1 MPRNVEKDIYE
12 EARRRKQILEAGF
25 RLFSAQGIENV
36 SMNAVASAAGV
47 GPTTLFKYFQTKEK
61 LVVAISGMAW
71 SAVWQEGYAQM
82 GLEQYAQLSAYEMIR
97 NYTESMIHLYQNQPS
112 LLRFSGNYKTFINRQ
127 NLQKEELKEH
137 LDPLESIH
145 SVFRI
150 AYQRA
155 QTDHSIRTDIP
166 EDVLFTTIA
175 IGMLA
180 MAERYAQGIVW
191 ARRGEE
197 DHTQE
202 LRIAEEM
209 ILSWC
214 KNGNGINNIDS
225 P

>member
-1 MPRNVEKDIYE
+1 MPRNIEKDTLD
-12 EARRRKQILEAGF
+12 EARRRKRILEAGF
-25 RLFSAQGIENV
+25 RLFSEQGIENV
-36 SMNAVASAAGV
+36 SMNAVAAAAEV
-47 GPTTLFKYFQTKEK
+47 GPTTLFKYYQTKEK

-71 SAVWQEGYAQM
+71 SAVWKESYAQV

-97 NYTESMIHLYQNQPS
+97 NYTENMIRLYRQQPA

-127 NLQKEELKEH
+127 QTKNEELKEH

-191 ARRGEE
+191 ASRGEE

-202 LRIAEEM
+202 LRIAQEM

-214 KNGNGINNIDS
+214 TSDHAVS
-225 P
+225 R

>member
-1 MPRNVEKDIYE
+1 MPRNIEKDTQE
-12 EARRRKQILEAGF
+12 EVRRRQQILEAGF
-25 RLFSAQGIENV
+25 RLFSEQGIENV
-36 SMNAVASAAGV
+36 SMNAVAAAAGV
-47 GPTTLFKYFQTKEK
+47 GPTTLFKYYQTKEK

-71 SAVWQEGYAQM
+71 SKVWQASYAQI
-82 GLEQYAQLSAYEMIR
+82 GLEQFAQLSAYEMIR
-97 NYTESMIHLYQNQPS
+97 NYTDNMIRLYQQQPA

-127 NLQKEELKEH
+127 HTQPDALKEH
-137 LDPLESIH
+137 LEPLESIH

-175 IGMLA
+175 IGMLS

-191 ARRGEE
+191 ASRGEE

-202 LRIAEEM
+202 LQIAQEM

-214 KNGNGINNIDS
+214 KGA
-225 P
+225 

>member
-1 MPRNVEKDIYE
+1 MPRNIEKDTHE

-25 RLFSAQGIENV
+25 RLFSEQGIENV
-36 SMNAVASAAGV
+36 SMNAVAAAAEV

-71 SAVWQEGYAQM
+71 SAVWQESYAQI

-97 NYTESMIHLYQNQPS
+97 IYTENMIHLYQKKPA

-127 NLQKEELKEH
+127 HTKNEDLKEH

-145 SVFRI
+145 VVFRI

-191 ARRGEE
+191 ASRGEE

-202 LRIAEEM
+202 LRIAQEM
-209 ILSWC
+209 ILTWC
-214 KNGNGINNIDS
+214 TSDRKLS
-225 P
+225 Q

>member
-1 MPRNVEKDIYE
+1 MPRNIEKDAHE

-25 RLFSAQGIENV
+25 RLFSERGIENV
-36 SMNAVASAAGV
+36 SMNTVAEAAGV
-47 GPTTLFKYFQTKEK
+47 GPTTLFKYYQTKEK
-61 LVVAISGMAW
+61 LVIAISGMAW
-71 SAVWQEGYAQM
+71 SAVWQENYAQV

-97 NYTESMIHLYQNQPS
+97 NYTKNMIYLYQKHPA
-112 LLRFSGNYKTFINRQ
+112 LLRFSSNYKTFINRQ
-127 NLQKEELKEH
+127 HTKDEDLKEH

-191 ARRGEE
+191 ASRGEE

-202 LRIAEEM
+202 LLIAEEM
-209 ILSWC
+209 ILTWC
-214 KNGNGINNIDS
+214 TS
-225 P
+225 EPEP

>member
-1 MPRNVEKDIYE
+1 MPRNVEKDVHE

-25 RLFSAQGIENV
+25 RLFSEQGIENV
-36 SMNAVASAAGV
+36 SMNTVAAAAEV
-47 GPTTLFKYFQTKEK
+47 GPTTLFKYYQTKEK

-71 SAVWQEGYAQM
+71 SSVWKESYEQV
-82 GLEQYAQLSAYEMIR
+82 GLEQYAKLSAYEMIR
-97 NYTESMIHLYQNQPS
+97 NYTDNMIRLYQQQPA
-112 LLRFSGNYKTFINRQ
+112 LLRFSSNYKTFINRQ
-127 NLQKEELKEH
+127 HTKNEDLKEH

-191 ARRGEE
+191 ASRGEE

-202 LRIAEEM
+202 LRMAQEM
-209 ILSWC
+209 ILIWC
-214 KNGNGINNIDS
+214 S
-225 P
+225 AR

>member
-1 MPRNVEKDIYE
+1 MPRNIEKDTQE
-12 EARRRKQILEAGF
+12 EARRRQQILEAGF
-25 RLFSAQGIENV
+25 RLFSEQGIENV
-36 SMNAVASAAGV
+36 SMNTVAAAAEV
-47 GPTTLFKYFQTKEK
+47 GPTTLFKYYQTKEK

-71 SAVWQEGYAQM
+71 SAVWQEDYAQT
-82 GLEQYAQLSAYEMIR
+82 GLEQFAQLSAYEMIR
-97 NYTESMIHLYQNQPS
+97 NYTDIMIRLYQQQPA

-127 NLQKEELKEH
+127 HTQAEELKEH
-137 LDPLESIH
+137 LEPLESIH
-145 SVFRI
+145 SVFRV

-166 EDVLFTTIA
+166 EDVLFTAIA

-191 ARRGEE
+191 ASRGEE

-202 LRIAEEM
+202 LQIAQEM

-214 KNGNGINNIDS
+214 KGA
-225 P
+225 

>member
-1 MPRNVEKDIYE
+1 MPRNIEKDVHE
-12 EARRRKQILEAGF
+12 EARRRKQILETGF
-25 RLFSAQGIENV
+25 RMFSEQGIENV
-36 SMNAVASAAGV
+36 SMNAVAAAANV
-47 GPTTLFKYFQTKEK
+47 GPTTLFKYYQTKEK
-61 LVVAISGMAW
+61 LVVAISGAAW
-71 SAVWQEGYAQM
+71 SAVWQESYAQV
-82 GLEQYAQLSAYEMIR
+82 GLEQYAKLSAYEMIR
-97 NYTESMIHLYQNQPS
+97 NYTENMIRLYQQQPA
-112 LLRFSGNYKTFINRQ
+112 LLRFSSNYKTFINRQ
-127 NLQKEELKEH
+127 HTRNEDLKEH

-145 SVFRI
+145 AVFRI

-191 ARRGEE
+191 ANRGEE

-202 LRIAEEM
+202 LRIAQEM

-214 KNGNGINNIDS
+214 TSDCIS
-225 P
+225 

>member
-1 MPRNVEKDIYE
+1 
-12 EARRRKQILEAGF
+12 
-25 RLFSAQGIENV
+25 
-36 SMNAVASAAGV
+36 
-47 GPTTLFKYFQTKEK
+47 
-61 LVVAISGMAW
+61 
-71 SAVWQEGYAQM
+71 
-82 GLEQYAQLSAYEMIR
+82 MIR
-97 NYTESMIHLYQNQPS
+97 NYTENMIRLYQKQPA

-127 NLQKEELKEH
+127 HTKNEELKEH

-155 QTDHSIRTDIP
+155 QTDHSIRTDVP

-191 ARRGEE
+191 ASRGEE

-202 LRIAEEM
+202 LRIAQEM
-209 ILSWC
+209 ILAWC
-214 KNGNGINNIDS
+214 ASGRES
-225 P
+225 

>member
-1 MPRNVEKDIYE
+1 MPRNIKKDAQE

-25 RLFSAQGIENV
+25 RLFSEQGIENV
-36 SMNAVASAAGV
+36 SMNAVAAAADV
-47 GPTTLFKYFQTKEK
+47 GPTTLFKYYQTKEK

-71 SAVWQEGYAQM
+71 SAVWHESYSRV
-82 GLEQYAQLSAYEMIR
+82 GLEQYAKLSAYEMIR
-97 NYTESMIHLYQNQPS
+97 NYTENMIWLYQNQPA
-112 LLRFSGNYKTFINRQ
+112 LLRFSSNYKTFINRQ
-127 NLQKEELKEH
+127 HTKKDELKEH

-155 QTDHSIRTDIP
+155 QVDHSIRTDIP

-191 ARRGEE
+191 ASRGEE

-202 LRIAEEM
+202 LRIAQEM

-214 KNGNGINNIDS
+214 TSDCRS
-225 P
+225 